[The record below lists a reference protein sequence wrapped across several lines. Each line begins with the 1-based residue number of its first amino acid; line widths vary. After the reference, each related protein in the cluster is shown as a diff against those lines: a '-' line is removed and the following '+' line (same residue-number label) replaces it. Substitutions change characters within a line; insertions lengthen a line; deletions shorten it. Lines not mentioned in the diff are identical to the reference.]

1 MAALSRG
8 EYQLLRQIY
17 REYRSTFFKWASR
30 RSSLGEDDLA
40 DLFQDTLLILY
51 KNARAGKLEVLQS
64 RLKTYLFGIG
74 KRLLYERYQAQ
85 TKVPPGE
92 DTLPQKEVEE
102 WSIQLQYEQDHQS
115 RLLQQLI
122 GQLSAKC
129 QQLLLLHFYHNY
141 SVEALQR
148 VLGYTKPE
156 AVRVSRHRCSK
167 KLRSLVKE
175 NWSKL
180 S

>member
-1 MAALSRG
+1 MAALRRG
-8 EYQLLRQIY
+8 EHQLLRQIY
-17 REYRSTFFKWASR
+17 REYRPAFFKWASQ
-30 RSSLGEDDLA
+30 RSNLGEDDLA
-40 DLFQDTLLILY
+40 DLFQDAVIILY
-51 KNARAGKLEVLQS
+51 KNAQAGKLEVLKS
-64 RLKTYLFGIG
+64 SLKTYLFGIG
-74 KRLLYERYQAQ
+74 KRLLYERYRAQA
-85 TKVPPGE
+85 KAPLGE
-92 DTLPQKEVEE
+92 DALPQKEVEA
-102 WSIQLQYEQDHQS
+102 WSIELQYEQDHQS

-141 SVEALQR
+141 SGEALQQ
-148 VLGYTKPE
+148 VFGYAKPS
-156 AVRVSRHRCSK
+156 AVRISRHRCLK